1 MEIYLLDTSVQSTH
15 REIKGRVT
23 VTGFES
29 IPEEDGTHFHR
40 QVSSEVPHAAPWPD
54 HPPAS
59 IIPWPGLWGF
69 PGQGRHLAW
78 GKMLGRMGNRS
89 CGPGGYWDTQG
100 GLFGE
105 MAELGRASSQE
116 SILGWHGCV
125 SGKRESRWEGVGR
138 MLWDC

>member
-15 REIKGRVT
+15 REMGGRVT

-29 IPEEDGTHFHR
+29 IPEEDGTRFHR

-59 IIPWPGLWGF
+59 VIPWPGLWGF
-69 PGQGRHLAW
+69 PGQGSHLAW

-89 CGPGGYWDTQG
+89 CGPGGYGT
-100 GLFGE
+100 
-105 MAELGRASSQE
+105 LGSLGPSRW
-116 SILGWHGCV
+116 SIWRNGCV
-125 SGKRESRWEGVGR
+125 GQGFFPGKHSRVAWVCVR
-138 MLWDC
+138 